1 MCHALLFLCDSQQ
14 LPRDSWTIAEY
25 VSRMRSI
32 SISQESRRRTKT
44 AVRLTQ
50 INKITG
56 TVTTVGVIG
65 KSRPR
70 RQDRLFTLSTSW
82 TEIACKCQCG
92 PTRQPNSV
100 QLSLFLDTPECQQ
113 WMRHRRSTNS
123 SRSDRRSPDVGYRIC
138 EQSYNLDIANYN
150 LIFTNVTDGR
160 QNLQLAK
167 FVLWHKF
174 KRQWVNIQCVYV
186 CYVFLLAN
194 LANRLSI

>member
-92 PTRQPNSV
+92 PTRQPNTV
-100 QLSLFLDTPECQQ
+100 QLSLFWIHQNVNSGWGIEDQQ
-113 WMRHRRSTNS
+113 TVLEVTE
-123 SRSDRRSPDVGYRIC
+123 DRR
-138 EQSYNLDIANYN
+138 
-150 LIFTNVTDGR
+150 T
-160 QNLQLAK
+160 
-167 FVLWHKF
+167 
-174 KRQWVNIQCVYV
+174 
-186 CYVFLLAN
+186 
-194 LANRLSI
+194 